1 MISSARYWYSPT
13 RVSHSGAEASPTS
26 NSSMGNGSEGG
37 ARAGGHGR
45 GAEQRV
51 LDSGKYTFY
60 YFNMQ
65 EYMF

>member
-1 MISSARYWYSPT
+1 
-13 RVSHSGAEASPTS
+13 
-26 NSSMGNGSEGG
+26 MGNGTRA
-37 ARAGGHGR
+37 ARGR
-45 GAEQRV
+45 ADMVAVQGRR

>member
-1 MISSARYWYSPT
+1 
-13 RVSHSGAEASPTS
+13 
-26 NSSMGNGSEGG
+26 MGNGTKAARGRADMERCGEGD
-37 ARAGGHGR
+37 
-45 GAEQRV
+45 